1 MKGEGMRLALGVL
14 LAGLLLAAG
23 EARANGDDAG
33 PWLRGLYGKKRVTH
47 GDVLLAAAL
56 LTDDRTWH
64 EDPAWALKVCD
75 RHGNLRCKPP
85 RGINAHS
92 RRGWA
97 ASVFARTLD
106 IDGGLWGLIFDQ
118 QQRYAYR
125 ELVVLGLLPPGG
137 ENTPLDG
144 DELAG
149 LLLAAERYR
158 KNGPERLPQRG
169 VAP

>member
-1 MKGEGMRLALGVL
+1 MRLAICVL
-14 LAGLLLAAG
+14 VAGLVLAAG
-23 EARANGDDAG
+23 RAQADGDDAG

-56 LTDDRTWH
+56 ITDDKAWQD
-64 EDPAWALKVCD
+64 DPAWAQKVCD
-75 RHGNLRCKPP
+75 RHGNLRAKP
-85 RGINAHS
+85 RKGLSAHV

-97 ASVFARTLD
+97 ASVFARTLN

-118 QQRYAYR
+118 PARYAYR
-125 ELVVLGLLPPGG
+125 ELVVLGLMPPGG
-137 ENTPLDG
+137 ENTWLDG

-149 LLLAAERYR
+149 LLLAAERYK

-169 VAP
+169 VVQ